1 MVMGNRAREINI
13 ILKQIEIE
21 SEKYNLKLN
30 HDKCFYIGMNGT
42 ANIHFKDGKKIEKA
56 DKMTYLGGT
65 ITPNAS
71 RNAEISS
78 RMSKALATCQK
89 LKIFWQKTDA
99 PIAWK
104 IQVYNAVII
113 SQLVYGLNSLNI
125 TPSIKGRLNAFHM
138 RGLRKMLN
146 IEHSYYSHITNE
158 EVIERANICLNKAES
173 LDITWQ
179 QFMIDKEFKDEIK
192 YIKLVGDII
201 EERQLSLLGHVI
213 RREPSELIR
222 RVALDENLNRPQ
234 QLYKRTG
241 APRQNWAED
250 NLQRAHEKFFAPNE
264 RYDKNNPEHVKQF
277 ERKSKELLF
286 LSVVFSIL
294 K

>member
-1 MVMGNRAREINI
+1 
-13 ILKQIEIE
+13 
-21 SEKYNLKLN
+21 
-30 HDKCFYIGMNGT
+30 
-42 ANIHFKDGKKIEKA
+42 
-56 DKMTYLGGT
+56 
-65 ITPNAS
+65 
-71 RNAEISS
+71 
-78 RMSKALATCQK
+78 
-89 LKIFWQKTDA
+89 
-99 PIAWK
+99 
-104 IQVYNAVII
+104 
-113 SQLVYGLNSLNI
+113 
-125 TPSIKGRLNAFHM
+125 
-138 RGLRKMLN
+138 MLN

-264 RYDKNNPEHVKQF
+264 RYDKNNPEHVNN
-277 ERKSKELLF
+277 
-286 LSVVFSIL
+286 L
-294 K
+294 KDKAKNYFY